1 MNPFHWLVLTILDIY
16 FWIIIAVVVLSW
28 LTSFSI
34 INGYNP
40 VVRQV
45 RIALARLTEPVMGP
59 IRRFLP
65 DLGGI
70 DVSPIVVVIALQ
82 FIRYLYVY
90 YVVIR

>member
-1 MNPFHWLVLTILDIY
+1 MNPFHWLVLTVIDIY

-28 LTSFSI
+28 LVSFNI
-34 INGYNP
+34 INGYSP

-45 RIALARLTEPVMGP
+45 RIALARLTEPVLVP

-70 DVSPIVVVIALQ
+70 DISPIIAVIALQ

-90 YVVIR
+90 YVVYG